1 MSAPFECTKVKE
13 KIAVDEQIKT
23 FEVTE
28 KQVIVHCS
36 LHSPDGTY
44 VRIWKST
51 YLKTESGQHCPL
63 VTWNGITLAPQ
74 WMPSREEFTR
84 FTLIFTGLP
93 LDCKQFSL
101 IEDIPE
107 DHGFVK
113 HGIQRNGS
121 DIYQVA
127 L

>member
-1 MSAPFECTKVKE
+1 MRDPLKCTKVKE
-13 KIAVDEQIKT
+13 EVAVDEQIKT

-36 LHSPDGTY
+36 LHSPNGTY

-63 VTWNGITLAPQ
+63 VSWKGITLAPQ
-74 WMPSREEFTR
+74 WMPSSDEYTR

-93 LDCKQFSL
+93 SDCKVFSL

-113 HGIQRNGS
+113 HGIQRNES
-121 DIYQVA
+121 DIYQIA

>member
-1 MSAPFECTKVKE
+1 MSDTLEYTKIKE
-13 KIAVDEQIKT
+13 KVEVAVQTKT

-36 LHSPDGTY
+36 LHSPRGTR

-51 YLKTESGQHCPL
+51 YLKTESGQQCPL
-63 VTWNGITLAPQ
+63 VAWKGITLAPQ
-74 WMPSREEFTR
+74 WMTSLAEFTR
-84 FTLIFTGLP
+84 FTLVFTGLP
-93 LDCKQFSL
+93 SDCKVFSL

-107 DHGFVK
+107 DNGFIL
-113 HGIQRNGS
+113 HGISRNES
-121 DIYQVA
+121 DIYQVE

>member
-1 MSAPFECTKVKE
+1 MSAPLECTKVKE

-74 WMPSREEFTR
+74 WMPSREEYTR

-113 HGIQRNGS
+113 HVIQRNGS

>member
-1 MSAPFECTKVKE
+1 MRDPLKCSNVMQDVAERNKV
-13 KIAVDEQIKT
+13 KT
-23 FEVTE
+23 FETTE

-36 LHSPDGTY
+36 LHSPNGTY

-51 YLKTESGQHCPL
+51 YLKTERGQHCPL
-63 VTWNGITLAPQ
+63 VSWKGITLAPQ
-74 WMPSREEFTR
+74 WMPSSDEYTR

-93 LDCKQFSL
+93 SDCKVFSL

-107 DHGFVK
+107 NHGFVK

-121 DIYQVA
+121 DIYQVT